1 MKGIMLPRPVL
12 KLRRGTAITPFDGFK
27 LGFGPYCGPSEINV
41 AILSCEEYVEDVIDL
56 YCNLKDGKGV
66 FNGMEKWFNIVLPE
80 DPKIISVVSEE
91 DLTSNVSRIPK
102 CDLVLVAV
110 PDDLMVEYDDDPYM
124 PLKREIAKLGIPS
137 QMLEYSTVKNLKDNP
152 YVLFNLA
159 LSVYSKVG
167 GIPWILAEPTFSEL
181 VIGLEVRKTLNERI
195 VAGVSVLSMKNR
207 FRFNWSYSTVDFLRA
222 EQISFVIRNELKDV
236 VCEEDVQDFT
246 FHYEGMPSQEVI
258 DGIKK
263 ALNDLVDEN
272 MLSKDYSFRV
282 VAVKKGGTPKIF
294 KAIHGSYGVPDK
306 GFTII
311 LDYYRGIVATSGFP
325 EFSFHSPLGLV
336 RPLKI
341 EVVDENCE
349 HDIKE
354 VIKEVYWLSELHW
367 ASGFRSSKY
376 PISTLYA
383 HRIVQFVASGVEPP
397 EEYRGKAWFL

>member
-1 MKGIMLPRPVL
+1 LKGIMLPRPVL

-236 VCEEDVQDFT
+236 ICEEDVQDFT

>member
-1 MKGIMLPRPVL
+1 MLPRPVL

-236 VCEEDVQDFT
+236 ICEEDVQDFT

>member
-1 MKGIMLPRPVL
+1 MLPRPVL

-27 LGFGPYCGPSEINV
+27 LGFEPYGGPSSINV
-41 AILSCEEYVEDVIDL
+41 SILSREEYVEDVLDL
-56 YCNLKDGKGV
+56 YCNLKNGRGV
-66 FNGMEKWFNIVLPE
+66 FNGMEKWFNVVLPE
-80 DPKIISVVSEE
+80 DPKVISAASEE
-91 DLTSNVSRIPK
+91 LTSSVSRIPK
-102 CDLVLVAV
+102 CDIVLVVV
-110 PDDLMVEYDDDPYM
+110 PDDMMVEYDDDPYM

-137 QMLEYSTVKNLKDNP
+137 QMLEYSTVKNLRDNP

-159 LSVYSKVG
+159 LSVYGKVG
-167 GIPWILAEPTFSEL
+167 GVPWILAEPTFSEL
-181 VIGLEVRKTLNERI
+181 VVGLEVRRALNGRI
-195 VAGVSVLSMKNR
+195 VTGMSVLSMKNR
-207 FRFNWSYSTVDFLRA
+207 FRFDWSYSTVDSFGA
-222 EQISFVIRNELKDV
+222 GYISSVIRSELENF
-236 VCEEDVQDFT
+236 VCEEEVRDFT
-246 FHYEGMPSQEVI
+246 FHCEGMPSQEVV

-263 ALNDLVDEN
+263 ALNDLVNEN

-282 VAVKKGGTPKIF
+282 VAVKRGGTPKIF
-294 KAIHGSYGVPDK
+294 KSIHGSYGVPDK

-325 EFSFHSPLGLV
+325 EFSFYSPLGLV

-354 VIKEVYWLSELHW
+354 VIKEIYWLSELHW

>member
-1 MKGIMLPRPVL
+1 MLPRPVL

-27 LGFGPYCGPSEINV
+27 LGFGPYYGPSDINIS
-41 AILSCEEYVEDVIDL
+41 ILSCEEYVEDVLNL
-56 YCNLKDGKGV
+56 YCNLKDGKGI
-66 FNGMEKWFNIVLPE
+66 FNGMEKWFNVVLPE
-80 DPKIISVVSEE
+80 DPRVVSVVSEE

-102 CDLVLVAV
+102 CDLVLVVV
-110 PDDLMVEYDDDPYM
+110 PDDMLVEYDDDPYM

-137 QMLEYSTVKNLKDNP
+137 QMLEYSTVKNLRDNP

-167 GIPWILAEPTFSEL
+167 GVPWILSEPTFSEL
-181 VIGLEVRKTLNERI
+181 VVGIDVRRALDGKI
-195 VAGVSVLSMKNR
+195 VTGMSVLSMKNR
-207 FRFNWSYSTVDFLRA
+207 FTFNWSYSTVDSLGA
-222 EQISFVIRNELKDV
+222 KYISSVIKSELKSF
-236 VCEEDVQDFT
+236 VCEEEVRDFT
-246 FHYEGMPSQEVI
+246 FHCEGMPSQEII

-263 ALNDLVDEN
+263 ALNNLVNEN

-282 VAVKKGGTPKIF
+282 IAVKKGGTPKIF
-294 KAIHGSYGVPDK
+294 KSIHGSYGVPDK